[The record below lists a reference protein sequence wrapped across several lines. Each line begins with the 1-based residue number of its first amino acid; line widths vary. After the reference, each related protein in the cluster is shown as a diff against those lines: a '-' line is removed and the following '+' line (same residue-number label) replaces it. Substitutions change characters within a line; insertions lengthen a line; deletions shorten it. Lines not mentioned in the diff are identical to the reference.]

1 MERGFAGLTIEGIA
15 NRAGVAKQTI
25 YRWWKS
31 KVEILLD
38 TLNDDAHEA
47 LAWREEEDLAT
58 HLRRL
63 ADFFQEP
70 SGQVL
75 LALLGNA
82 QLDEEA
88 ATSLRGGF
96 LRAQRQ
102 RDIAGLRTTLERQLG
117 AAVSETT
124 AESLVD
130 LVLGPLYYRVL
141 VLGEP
146 ADTAFTET
154 TAHRVLTLARHERE
168 TP

>member
-25 YRWWKS
+25 YRWWRS

-38 TLNDDAHEA
+38 TLADDADQA

-58 HLRRL
+58 HLRRV

-75 LALLGNA
+75 IALLGNA
-82 QLDEEA
+82 QLHAEA
-88 ATSLRGGF
+88 ATSLREGF
-96 LRAQRQ
+96 LREQRQ

-117 AAVSETT
+117 GPVSETT
-124 AESLVD
+124 TESLVD
-130 LVLGPLYYRVL
+130 LALGPLYYRVL

-146 ADTAFTET
+146 ADTALTET
-154 TAHRVLTLARHERE
+154 TAHRVLTLARHELD